1 MTVTL
6 PTFEYSVL
14 RIKDLEV
21 VSTISPEGAIVVDH
35 IKTGGKILNPS
46 RRFWDSLCARFGFGP
61 SIFKYFSHAEVF
73 QRISEKSSKD
83 MVRLAVQMTP
93 YGFESPKDWK
103 PKLLALSSPKG
114 KAVLTNTDM
123 IQVFEELPLL
133 SMTYHDGIVTSTH
146 PCRNVMSWDIEGA
159 TFTSQLMMETP
170 LDGYGKPTVW
180 LSVAKELGGEDGVTF
195 TAYSKKFRSGII
207 LGDKSAAFTLKRAVE
222 SFSNEDGFVAL
233 KQRMEAATNSW
244 SSVSE
249 CVRLTR
255 ILYSLKNSDFNPDY
269 ALTVV
274 PNGVDSLEGTLRN
287 RLISALHEITGD
299 IRTLYG
305 VAQLDSI
312 SEKKMKLLPTKCRM
326 FTLMDFATDIA
337 TRQVLPEAARRL
349 RSYFGELISNEYDLE
364 SSGEKFGSF
373 QDFVDKSEFKKEAV

>member
-6 PTFEYSVL
+6 PMFEYSIL

-21 VSTISPEGAIVVDH
+21 VSTVSPEGAIVVDH
-35 IKTGGKILNPS
+35 IKIGDKVLNPS

-83 MVRLAVQMTP
+83 MVRLAAQLTP
-93 YGFESPKDWK
+93 YGFESKEDWK
-103 PKLLALSSPKG
+103 PKLLALSSPEG
-114 KAVLTNTDM
+114 KAVLTNVDM
-123 IQVFEELPLL
+123 IQVFGELPLL

-146 PCRNVMSWDIEGA
+146 PCRNVMSWDIEGS

-255 ILYSLKNSDFNPDY
+255 ILYSLKNSDFNPNF

-326 FTLMDFATDIA
+326 FTLMDFATEIA